1 MAIKLVNKKKDT
13 LMPQSFDVF
22 DEQTGAYDKRV
33 RDVEPIGST
42 ADYLN
47 AYPVFTNYPNHEPL
61 HLYKTEAC
69 MQSVAAIRK
78 VCEENGVNLIVLTAR
93 CTPTITRT
101 FTTRISRISTNLL
114 PK

>member
-1 MAIKLVNKKKDT
+1 M
-13 LMPQSFDVF
+13 
-22 DEQTGAYDKRV
+22 

-78 VCEENGVNLIVLTAR
+78 VCEENGVNLIVLTAPVYTDYYKNFLR
-93 CTPTITRT
+93 RGYHE
-101 FTTRISRISTNLL
+101 FLRISCQSDRLL
-114 PK
+114 GFFVLVCQQ